1 MFVSR
6 SIVGLKDFEWIDCQF
21 LVFESIDCEF
31 DYDEFEIFE
40 WIDLLWF
47 QSF

>member
-6 SIVGLKDFEWIDCQF
+6 SIVGLKDFE
-21 LVFESIDCEF
+21 SIDCGF
-31 DYDEFEIFE
+31 DYEFEIFE